1 MKQTIKW
8 FIASLMV
15 MVCLQV
21 TAQPEGKFYLYNTA
35 YKVFLSRSATS
46 ANVDA
51 FGIPVEIK
59 KGSSG
64 YSLMFLDNGRYV
76 AQSGTSVK
84 GDQSSAAYAIIEGV
98 EGVYQIEFNGSL
110 GVDNDLTLGIKA
122 IPTDTSADPSLS
134 SFGCL
139 WELKTQA
146 ERDAIV
152 AENELAQIEA
162 VAKAAGIKLAT
173 DGDKMASFTE
183 ALAAYTREDATELVT
198 NPTLATSQDGWTVNV
213 LAGNQNISY
222 KSQYPMT
229 LYQNTAMEI
238 SQTIEVPN
246 GVYKATIQNTYRSS
260 KREHLTTLAENDGIS
275 ICNAYFAA
283 NENQV
288 QAVEWSKIRTSST
301 LPYSRGDFDN
311 FTTNPKYTTTVWA
324 CVKDGKL
331 TLKYAV
337 PSINNSQGDYDLNWF
352 TFANV
357 TLTRYFKASEAA
369 AEQFDLYNQ
378 YAEQS
383 SDASSYYAVLNSF
396 KEQLAAGSMSD
407 DDVENAKATLRSE
420 LFKLMKTVPAR
431 SGQYDITGFLK
442 NPDLTKISG
451 WTTPSSY
458 FALKSGLVECYN
470 VKTAARMYQTIKD
483 MPAGEY
489 TVKVQGFYRNGE
501 WKQALANYER
511 GKDVVKASIY
521 IDDFKENISPLKSI
535 FDDGCYMLKGKHHKS
550 ADVYAIVS
558 GRGYPHSHYIDENNR
573 SNNIKTP
580 DIAAQAIK
588 HGHYWN
594 EMTATHAEDGN
605 LIIGITLAS
614 GAPAED
620 WIVVDNFR
628 LYYGASGPVTITDN
642 TSLPPAVKDDTYA
655 DVVVK
660 KSFKA
665 GELTP
670 FAAPCDIPASKFK
683 AVYAI
688 GALDAETQKAVLV
701 PVDHV
706 SANVPCYVVT
716 DKDVDEITAENTYIT
731 SALADQLPI
740 MWDGG
745 LIYRIDGTF
754 DWKMLSYDEKE
765 YDSSHFTQFEYVDAK
780 HMAFAANIENYRAR
794 TYIENTSYPEP
805 ETPSVIGNYF
815 LPAPPRLDIPHNIG
829 VPVPAAK
836 VKDAVV
842 KFGLKSDFSDATT
855 RMVLDGSDMA
865 YMPNL
870 VPCNTYY
877 FKVEAG
883 DEVLTQGTLW
893 VDGPVRM
900 IYAPSINNIRDIG
913 GWTVQDGKQVRYG
926 LIYRGGEANGLH
938 PSVAE
943 DRQTLI
949 DLGVGAEIDLRKDN
963 NYDSGNGQV
972 GKCAFGFPKADY
984 FFKEGGYDC
993 KLEHLT
999 NSASKARYKQWFPF
1013 ILEHIREG
1021 KAVYYHCVWG
1031 ADRTGLVSV
1040 LLEGL
1045 LGLTQEQMN
1054 KEYELTSLSFAGLRP
1069 KSGYADGDHQK
1080 LIEKIK
1086 TYEGE
1091 TLRDKFD
1098 TYWTKEVGISQDLID
1113 EFRSIM
1119 LVDAPAAAIKGICLT
1134 EKTVPSGI
1142 KAVYSVSG
1150 TKLPAS
1156 VLNSKKGTYVVE
1168 YNNGTTQK
1176 VTVK

>member
-21 TAQPEGKFYLYNTA
+21 SAQPEGKYYLYNT
-35 YKVFLSRSATS
+35 YKAFLSRAANGNATI
-46 ANVDA
+46 DR

-59 KGSSG
+59 KGSTEG
-64 YSLMFLDNGRYV
+64 TYSMMFLDNGRFV
-76 AQSGTSVK
+76 AQSGTAVK
-84 GDQSSAAYAIIEGV
+84 GDQTSAAYATIKADGDKGIYTVELKDGAFLGIEG
-98 EGVYQIEFNGSL
+98 NDNTL
-110 GVDNDLTLGIKA
+110 GVSTD
-122 IPTDTSADPSLS
+122 PTSS
-134 SFGCL
+134 SFNRGWQL
-139 WELKTQA
+139 LTQA

-152 AENELAQIEA
+152 AEAEVAQIEA
-162 VAKAAGIKLAT
+162 VAKAAGITLAAE
-173 DGDKMASFTE
+173 GDKVALFTE
-183 ALAAYTREDATELVT
+183 ALTAYTQEDATSLVS

-213 LAGNQNISY
+213 LAGNQNIAY

-229 LYQNTAMEI
+229 LYQSTAMEI
-238 SQTIEVPN
+238 SQSIEVPN
-246 GVYKATIQNTYRSS
+246 GIYKATIQNTFRSS
-260 KREHLTTLAENDGIS
+260 KREYLTDLAGAGFS

-283 NENQV
+283 NDNQV

-301 LPYSRGDFDN
+301 LPYSRGDFEN

-337 PSINNSQGDYDLNWF
+337 PSYNNSGGDYDLNWF

-378 YAEQS
+378 YVDQS
-383 SDASSYYAVLNSF
+383 SDPSSYYAVLNAF
-396 KEQLAAGSMSD
+396 KQQLADGTMSD
-407 DDVENAKATLRSE
+407 EDVENAKATLRSE
-420 LFKLMKTVPAR
+420 LFKLMKNVPAKE
-431 SGQYDITGFLK
+431 GQYDITGFLK
-442 NPDLTKISG
+442 NPNLDKISG

-458 FALKSGLVECYN
+458 FKLSNGLVECFN
-470 VKTAARMYQTIKD
+470 QKTAARMYQTIKD

-489 TVKVQGFYRNGE
+489 TVKAQGFYRNGE

-511 GKDVVKASIY
+511 GKDVVKAGLF
-521 IDDFKENISPLKSI
+521 IDDFKEISPLKSI
-535 FDDGCYMLKGKHHKS
+535 FADGCYMLKGKHEKS
-550 ADVYAIVS
+550 ADVYAVVS
-558 GRGYPHSHYIDENNR
+558 GLGYPHSHYIDKNNR
-573 SNNIKTP
+573 SNAIKTP
-580 DIAAQAIK
+580 DIAKQAID

-594 EMTATHAEDGN
+594 EFTATHAEDGN
-605 LIIGITLAS
+605 LLIGVSLLA
-614 GAPAED
+614 GAPADD
-620 WIVVDNFR
+620 WVVVDNFR
-628 LYYGASGPVTITDN
+628 LYYGTPAPVTIAEDTDLDN
-642 TSLPPAVKDDTYA
+642 DTYA
-655 DVVVK
+655 GVVLK

-670 FAAPCDIPASKFK
+670 LAVPCELPASAFK

-688 GALDAETQKAVLV
+688 GALDAENQKAVLV
-701 PVDHV
+701 PVDHI

-716 DKDVDEITAENTYIT
+716 DKDVDEIKVDEKVYI
-731 SALADQLPI
+731 AAGQPDQIPV

-745 LIYRIDGTF
+745 LFYRVPGTF
-754 DWKMLSYDEKE
+754 SWKMLSYDEKE
-765 YDSSHFTQFEYVDAK
+765 YDASQFTQFEYVNPK
-780 HMAFAANIENYRAR
+780 QMAFAANIENYRAR
-794 TYIENTSYPEP
+794 TFLENTKYPEP

-815 LPAPPRLDIPHNIG
+815 KPAPPRLDIPHNIG
-829 VPVPAAK
+829 VPVPAEK

-842 KFGLKSDFSDATT
+842 KYGLQSDLSDAQS

-870 VPCNTYY
+870 IPCNTYY
-877 FKVEAG
+877 FQVEAG
-883 DEVLTQGTLW
+883 GEVLTKGSFW

-913 GWTVQDGKQVRYG
+913 GWSVQDGKQVRYG

-943 DRQTLI
+943 DRQTLV

-972 GKCAFGFPKADY
+972 GKCAFGFPSADY

-999 NSASKARYKQWFPF
+999 NAQSKARYKQWFPF
-1013 ILEHIREG
+1013 ILNHIKEG

-1040 LLEGL
+1040 LLEGV

-1054 KEYELTSLSFAGLRP
+1054 LEYELTSLSFAGLRP

-1119 LVDAPAAAIKGICLT
+1119 LVDAPATAIKGICLT

>member
-1 MKQTIKW
+1 MKKQTIKW

-15 MVCLQV
+15 MICLQV
-21 TAQPEGKFYLYNTA
+21 TAQPEGKFYLYSS
-35 YKVFLSRSATS
+35 YKAFLSRSANGNATI
-46 ANVDA
+46 DD

-59 KGSSG
+59 KGSTDG
-64 YSLMFLDNGRYV
+64 NYSLMFLDNGRYV
-76 AQSGTSVK
+76 ALSGTTVK
-84 GDQSSAAYAIIEGV
+84 GDQTSAAYATITADEDVYSVVFGEDQRLGIEG
-98 EGVYQIEFNGSL
+98 NDHTL
-110 GVDNDLTLGIKA
+110 GVSNN
-122 IPTDTSADPSLS
+122 PTSN
-134 SFGCL
+134 SFNAGWKL
-139 WELKTQA
+139 LTQA

-152 AENELAQIEA
+152 AENEQAQIEA
-162 VAKAAGIKLAT
+162 VAKAAGITLAKE
-173 DGDKMASFTE
+173 GDKTALFTE
-183 ALAAYTREDATELVT
+183 ALAAYTEEDATSLVT
-198 NPTLATSQDGWTVNV
+198 NPTLATSQDGWTVDV

-238 SQTIEVPN
+238 SQAIEVPN
-246 GVYKATIQNTYRSS
+246 GIYKATIQNTYRSS
-260 KREHLTTLAENDGIS
+260 KREHLTTLAENDDIS

-283 NENQV
+283 NDNKV

-337 PSINNSQGDYDLNWF
+337 PAINNSQGDYDLNWF

-369 AEQFDLYNQ
+369 AEQFDLYNEI
-378 YAEQS
+378 AEQS
-383 SDASSYYAVLNSF
+383 SDATSYYTILNSF

-407 DDVENAKATLRSE
+407 DDVANAKATLRTE

-431 SGQYDITGFLK
+431 AGQYDITSFLK
-442 NPDLTKISG
+442 NPALDKISG

-458 FALKSGLVECYN
+458 FKLSNGIVECYN
-470 VKTAARMYQTIKD
+470 TKSAARMYQTIKD

-511 GKDVVKASIY
+511 GKDVVKAGIY
-521 IDDFKENISPLKSI
+521 IDALTNSSPLKSI
-535 FDDGCYMLKGKHHKS
+535 FADGCYMLEGKHHKS
-550 ADVYAIVS
+550 ADVYAVVS
-558 GRGYPHSHYIDENNR
+558 GLGYPHSHYIDANNR

-580 DIAAQAIK
+580 DIAKQAFN

-594 EMTATHAEDGN
+594 EFTSTHEEDGN
-605 LIIGITLAS
+605 LIIGITMTT
-614 GAPAED
+614 GAPAET
-620 WIVVDNFR
+620 WVAIDNFR

-642 TSLPPAVKDDTYA
+642 TSLPPVVKDDTYA
-655 DVVVK
+655 GVVVK

-670 FAAPCDIPASKFK
+670 FAAPCDIPASKFR

-688 GALDAETQKAVLV
+688 GSLNAENHTAVLC

-706 SANVPCYVVT
+706 SANVPCYVVAEN
-716 DKDVDEITAENTYIT
+716 DVDEIVVDEPTYI
-731 SALADQLPI
+731 AANLCDQIPV

-745 LIYRIDGTF
+745 LVYRVAGTF
-754 DWKMLSYDEKE
+754 TWKAINVDETE
-765 YDSSHFTQFEYVDAK
+765 CDPSTFTKFEFVDAK
-780 HMAFAANIENYRAR
+780 NLDFVANIENFRAR
-794 TYIENTSYPEP
+794 QYLENTKYPEP
-805 ETPSVIGNYF
+805 ETPSVIENYF
-815 LPAPPRLDIPHNIG
+815 KPAPPRLDIPHNIG
-829 VPVPAAK
+829 VPVPADK

-842 KFGLKSDFSDATT
+842 KYGLESDLSDATS
-855 RMVLDGSDMA
+855 RLVLDGSDMA

-870 VPCNTYY
+870 IPGNTYY
-877 FKVEAG
+877 FQVEAG
-883 DEVLTQGTLW
+883 EEVLTKGKFL
-893 VDGPVRM
+893 VEGPVRM

-913 GWTVQDGKQVRYG
+913 GWPVKDGKIVRYG

-972 GKCAFGFPKADY
+972 GKCAFGFPSSDY

-993 KLEHLT
+993 KLEHMS
-999 NSASKARYKQWFPF
+999 NAQSKARYKHWFPF
-1013 ILEHIREG
+1013 ILNHIKEG

-1054 KEYELTSLSFAGLRP
+1054 LEYELTSLSFAGLRP

-1080 LIEKIK
+1080 LIEYVKAL
-1086 TYEGE
+1086 EGE

-1098 TYWTKEVGISQDLID
+1098 TYWTKQVGITMEQIE

-1119 LVDAPAAAIKGICLT
+1119 LIDPIETGIKGICLT
-1134 EKTVPSGI
+1134 EKTIPSEGCLRCEVQQWNFTEGCG
-1142 KAVYSVSG
+1142 KVMF
-1150 TKLPAS
+1150 L
-1156 VLNSKKGTYVVE
+1156 TY
-1168 YNNGTTQK
+1168 
-1176 VTVK
+1176 

>member
-21 TAQPEGKFYLYNTA
+21 TAQPEGKYYLYNT
-35 YKVFLSRSATS
+35 YKTFLSRAANGNATI
-46 ANVDA
+46 DR

-59 KGSSG
+59 KGSTDG
-64 YSLMFLDNGRYV
+64 TYSMMFLDNGRYV
-76 AQSGTSVK
+76 AQSGTAVK
-84 GDQSSAAYAIIEGV
+84 GDQTSAAFATIKADGDKGIYTVELKDGTFLGIEG
-98 EGVYQIEFNGSL
+98 NDNTL
-110 GVDNDLTLGIKA
+110 GVSTD
-122 IPTDTSADPSLS
+122 PTSS
-134 SFGCL
+134 SFNRGWQL
-139 WELKTQA
+139 LTQA

-152 AENELAQIEA
+152 AEAEVAQIEA
-162 VAKAAGIKLAT
+162 VAKAAGITLAAE
-173 DGDKMASFTE
+173 GDKVALFTE
-183 ALAAYTREDATELVT
+183 ALTAYTQEDATSLVS

-213 LAGNQNISY
+213 LAGNQNIAY

-229 LYQNTAMEI
+229 LYQSTAMEI
-238 SQTIEVPN
+238 SQSIEVPN
-246 GVYKATIQNTYRSS
+246 GIYKATIQNTFRSS
-260 KREHLTTLAENDGIS
+260 KREYLTDLAGAGFS

-283 NENQV
+283 NDNQV

-301 LPYSRGDFDN
+301 LPYSRGDFEN

-337 PSINNSQGDYDLNWF
+337 PSYNNSGGDYDLNWF

-357 TLTRYFKASEAA
+357 TLTRYYKASEAA

-378 YAEQS
+378 YADQS
-383 SDASSYYAVLNSF
+383 SDPSSYYKVLNEF
-396 KEQLAAGSMSD
+396 KQQLAEGSMSD
-407 DDVENAKATLRSE
+407 DDVAAAKVTLRNE
-420 LFKLMKTVPAR
+420 LFKLMKTVPAKE
-431 SGQYDITGFLK
+431 GQYDITGFLK
-442 NPDLTKISG
+442 NPNLDKISG

-458 FALKSGLVECYN
+458 FKLANGLVECFN
-470 VKTAARMYQTIKD
+470 QKTAARMYQTIKD

-511 GKDVVKASIY
+511 GKDVVKAGIF
-521 IDDFKENISPLKSI
+521 IDDYKTISPLKSI
-535 FDDGCYMLKGKHHKS
+535 FADGCYMLKGKHEKS
-550 ADVYAIVS
+550 ADVYAVVS
-558 GRGYPHSHYIDENNR
+558 GLGYPHSHYIDKNNR
-573 SNNIKTP
+573 SNAI
-580 DIAAQAIK
+580 IAKQAID

-594 EMTATHAEDGN
+594 EYTATHAEDGN
-605 LIIGITLAS
+605 LLIGVSLLT
-614 GAPAED
+614 GAPADD
-620 WIVVDNFR
+620 WVVVDNFR
-628 LYYGASGPVTITDN
+628 LYYGTPAPVTVAEDTDLDN
-642 TSLPPAVKDDTYA
+642 DTYA
-655 DVVVK
+655 GVVLK

-670 FAAPCDIPASKFK
+670 LAVPCELPASAFK

-688 GALDAETQKAVLV
+688 GSLDAANQKAVLV
-701 PVDHV
+701 PVDHI

-716 DKDVDEITAENTYIT
+716 DKNVDEIKVDEKVYI
-731 SALADQLPI
+731 AAGQPDQIPV

-745 LIYRIDGTF
+745 LFYRVPGTF
-754 DWKMLSYDEKE
+754 TWKMLSFDEKE
-765 YDSSHFTQFEYVDAK
+765 YDASQFTQFEFVDPTN
-780 HMAFAANIENYRAR
+780 MEFTANLENYRAR
-794 TYIENTSYPEP
+794 TFLENTKYPEP

-815 LPAPPRLDIPHNIG
+815 KPAPPRLDIPHNIG
-829 VPVPAAK
+829 VPVPADK

-842 KFGLKSDFSDATT
+842 KFGLESDLSDAQS
-855 RMVLDGSDMA
+855 RLVLDGSDMA

-870 VPCNTYY
+870 IPGNTYY
-877 FKVEAG
+877 FQVEAG
-883 DEVLTQGTLW
+883 NEVLTKGSFN
-893 VDGPVRM
+893 VEGPVRM

-913 GWTVQDGKQVRYG
+913 GWPVQDGKIVRYG

-949 DLGVGAEIDLRKDN
+949 DLGVGAEIDLRKDE
-963 NYDSGNGQV
+963 NYDSGPGAV
-972 GKCAFGFPKADY
+972 GKCAFGFPSTDY
-984 FFKEGGYDC
+984 FFKKGGYDC

-999 NSASKARYKQWFPF
+999 NADSKARYKQWFPF
-1013 ILEHIREG
+1013 ILNHIKEG

-1054 KEYELTSLSFAGLRP
+1054 LEYELTSLSFAGLRP

-1086 TYEGE
+1086 TYDGA

-1098 TYWTKEVGISQDLID
+1098 TYWTKEVGITMDQIE

-1119 LVDAPAAAIKGICLT
+1119 LVDPTATAIKGIELQ
-1134 EKTVPSGI
+1134 EKDT
-1142 KAVYSVSG
+1142 KAAAVKTVYSVSG
-1150 TKLPAS
+1150 AELPAG
-1156 VLNSKKGTYVVE
+1156 VLQNTKGVYVVK
-1168 YNNGTTQK
+1168 YNNGTIQK
-1176 VTVK
+1176 VVVK